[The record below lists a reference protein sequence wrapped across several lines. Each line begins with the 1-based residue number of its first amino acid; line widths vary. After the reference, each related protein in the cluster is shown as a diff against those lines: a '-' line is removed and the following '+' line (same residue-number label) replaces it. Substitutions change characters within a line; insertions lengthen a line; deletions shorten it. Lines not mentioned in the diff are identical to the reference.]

1 MKESFGPRKTVSNPS
16 KTQHLNRFAI
26 AIILAGMC
34 LLALPAGAKIVYAK
48 VNVKIGRGGAQ
59 SHNINLDNTGATLT
73 IQFKTGTT
81 FCSAG
86 CQMPLVVFDQFIVS
100 PASGNGIEGSPPAA
114 LTHGAP
120 IGAAQVFY
128 GGNGTMSYF
137 HGGTGF
143 PCVCPQFHYGNF
155 FYFQTTTRFL
165 GVAFQKNG
173 QTHYGWA
180 SFTGNLWTA
189 ILTGYAY
196 ETTPGQSINAGRT
209 SGAEDNPSVSP
220 DSANSEDSVPVAS
233 ATNPTQA
240 VSPGMLALGARET
253 PWRRRKVLLDLL

>member
-16 KTQHLNRFAI
+16 KSQHLNRFAI

-34 LLALPAGAKIVYAK
+34 LLALPAEAKIVYAK

-59 SHNINLDNTGATLT
+59 SHNINLENTGATVT
-73 IQFKTGTT
+73 IQFQTGTT
-81 FCSAG
+81 KCSISCPFGVA
-86 CQMPLVVFDQFIVS
+86 FFQFVES
-100 PASGNGIEGSPPAA
+100 PASGNGVVGSPPAA
-114 LTHGAP
+114 LNQGAP
-120 IGAAQVFY
+120 IGTAQVFY
-128 GGNGTMSYF
+128 GGSGTMSYY
-137 HGGTGF
+137 HDGINF
-143 PCVCPQFHYGNF
+143 PCVCRAGHYGNF
-155 FYFQTTTRFL
+155 FYFQTTTRYL

-180 SFTGNLWTA
+180 SFTGGPRTV

-196 ETTPGQSINAGRT
+196 ETIPGQSINAGQT

-220 DSANSEDSVPVAS
+220 DSVNPEDSVPGAS

-253 PWRRRKVLLDLL
+253 PWRRKVLLDPL